1 MKKFLSVKTIAI
13 FLILALSVVAFV
25 ACVKPTPE
33 DNNED
38 DKTPAYAIPEF
49 ELIIKD
55 GDAQYTITK
64 NDVTSLDFASASRTS
79 KGGTTYYKGFLLSD
93 ILELKNI
100 AIEGITSVTIDGG
113 DYASDLEAENI
124 SSCVLAT
131 VASATE
137 EDGYVLMTTP
147 DQNTENYEGPI
158 RAVCTAED
166 TEFKSIKNAVNITIY
181 R

>member
-1 MKKFLSVKTIAI
+1 MKKFLSVKTIAV

-49 ELIIKD
+49 ELKIKD
-55 GDAQYTITK
+55 GESEYTVTK
-64 NDVTSLDFASASRTS
+64 SDVSSLSFASASRTS
-79 KGGTTYYKGFLLSD
+79 KGVTTYYKGFLLSD

-100 AIEGITSVTIDGG
+100 AIEGITSVTIDDG
-113 DYASDLEAENI
+113 DYDSDLEAANI

-137 EDGYVLMTTP
+137 AGGYVIMTTP
-147 DQNTENYEGPI
+147 ENNPEDPEGPI
-158 RAVCTAED
+158 RAVSMAEE
-166 TEFKSIKNAVNITIY
+166 TEFKSIKNAVNITIN